1 MATIR
6 ELRAK
11 FSAEVRG
18 FQKSV
23 QSIQKEVNSLIKG
36 NKTLNDSF
44 RNTGKG
50 TDTAT
55 KKFKAADGKILALNK
70 TVSQSQKT
78 FKTTGSSIASMGKRF
93 KATGVTAD
101 NLSKSVKSAGARFR
115 DFTRSTGKSLVNFG
129 NDLKSISNKTKEVGD
144 SLTKKISKPAAGAA
158 SALAGIAMVK
168 GLGRLIGIDTARA
181 KLQGLGHDAEGVEK
195 IMESALDSV
204 RGTSFGMDEAATT
217 AANAVAAGVKEG
229 KTLTRYLSL
238 TGDAAA
244 IAGASMSEMGSI
256 LNKVKTSNKA
266 YNGELQQLSDRGLP
280 VYQWLAKEANVAADA
295 VFDMAS
301 DGQIS
306 SEMLMNAIEKNIGGA
321 AKKMGETS
329 FTAGLAN
336 MWAAVG
342 RIGASFLDAGGKGGG
357 FFSQLKPLIA
367 DFTGSLD
374 TMGGMAE
381 KAGVKFG
388 EMFAS
393 FVDKAKTVKSAYDKL
408 SPSVQSI
415 IDKVAIVGSII
426 TVALGPVLVGL
437 SMFGKF
443 IANVSDGLGKL
454 LKFLSP
460 AIDKIKKIGSA
471 VFRSGKAVGLLGRL
485 LGFLTGPIG
494 IAISVIT
501 GLASAFVVAY
511 KKSETFRNVVQ
522 NVVDK
527 VKPIIEVLKDAFVSF
542 KDSAVDSFY
551 RFIDFYNKA
560 AKKFKDGFGKIVDKV
575 KLGIEVLKGAFAFFK
590 ADVAGS
596 LSGKGKAMEFLLKLL
611 PAEQVQWVVKT
622 TKKIREELSGLI
634 DFYDK
639 VAGKV
644 KKGMDL
650 IKGALSYFKAD
661 SGTQKGKSIEFM
673 QTFLP
678 NDEMHRVIKAVQKVK
693 GVIDKVKDYFSGLK
707 DFYDQLTEKVNKAK
721 DLLRG
726 ALSYF
731 QADSGTQKGKSIE
744 FMQTFLSNE
753 EMHRVIKVVQKVKE
767 VISDVTEFFKA
778 RAEEI
783 SAILAKEGPKFL
795 AFFGGVFKAVW
806 TGIKTVAAFFRDKI
820 YEIKAFWDSD
830 GEQILQAFKNIFEG
844 ISTVVK
850 TVMDF
855 LVIAFK
861 KSLPVLKKIF
871 EGTIKVL
878 VPIAK
883 SVWSGIRGIF
893 KVVKTTI
900 EFLVVAFEKSLP
912 VLRKIFEVTFK
923 VLLFIAE
930 EIWDNISGVIDGA
943 IKVIMGI
950 IEVFSGL
957 FTGDFKKMWEGIKKI
972 FFGALKLIWNGIQLM
987 MWGKLLKGIVSLG
1000 KLLLNVFRNSW
1011 KSIKNT
1017 IAKLVKGIV
1026 DFVKDRFTKSKDT
1039 VNGIF
1044 LKLRE
1049 LTKKA
1054 WDGIRK
1060 RIVDPVKSAVD
1071 AVKARFT
1078 AARDTVYKIF
1088 NKIRD
1093 IAKSAWEGIRKRI
1106 VDKVKSAVDAIKTR
1120 FTTARDTVR
1129 IIFNKI
1135 KDIAKSAWDGI
1146 KKRIIDPV
1154 KSAVDTLKTRF
1165 TNARD
1170 NIRNIFNK
1178 IKDIAKS
1185 SWDSV
1190 KKRMIDPVKS
1200 AVSNI
1205 KDRFTTMRQ
1214 TISDIFKKMKDNV
1227 GKYVSDMVKN
1237 VKDMPGK
1244 MKKGLVDMGY
1254 KLYDGAKEL
1263 ANKMVKGLGKG
1274 VNGVIDGVNWVLK
1287 RLEVKTRV
1295 ENWPVPK
1302 YARGTDGHPQDGP
1315 AIVGDGKGSN
1325 AGEELIRMPN
1335 GQTYLSPARP
1345 TMVHLPKGAHVWSAL
1360 ETKEMLNS
1368 VPQYGWG
1375 TVKKVAKEAKGG
1387 LKKVGNVIKDKATAI
1402 GGKIKSGAS
1411 KVKDTA
1417 LDIFDYISNPG
1428 KALNKAMEFLGVSA
1442 TDEKGSIGDI
1452 ARGGFK
1458 MVKDKAIGFIR
1469 EKFESYAMDTNGY
1482 DFGAP
1487 FHRTSG
1493 YGMRWGKMHK
1503 GVDWAAPSGTPI
1515 PALAGGKV
1523 VSAGFG
1529 KRGSGFGG
1537 YGNYVLVQGAG
1548 GLSYLYAHNSKN
1560 KVKAGDAVSK
1570 GQILGLVGSTGDSTG
1585 PHVHFEVRKGGQA
1598 INPEA
1603 IGGGVAGTASVRNWI
1618 KAAMGITG
1626 VPDSWLKPLTTIAMK
1641 ESGGNPRVVN
1651 TWDINAKR
1659 GTPSMGLMQTIMPTF
1674 MAYKKKG
1681 LDSIMNPIH
1690 NAVAAINYIKKRY
1703 GTVFNTPGIK
1713 SMMSGG
1719 PYRGYADGGIV
1730 DYPQLAWIA
1739 EGGWAES
1746 IISHDPAKRVSQR
1759 AIWEQ
1764 TGRELGFDRGSD
1776 NGEVIS
1782 LLMRIAE
1789 AVEAGQDLQVI
1800 MNDQV
1805 VARVL
1810 EPVIT
1815 KLQGRKT
1822 KRTRR
1827 APK

>member
-23 QSIQKEVNSLIKG
+23 QAIQKEVNSLIKG

-144 SLTKKISKPAAGAA
+144 SLTKKITKPAAGAA
-158 SALAGIAMVK
+158 SALAGIAVVK

-393 FVDKAKTVKSAYDKL
+393 FIEKAKAVKSAYDKL

-443 IANVSDGLGKL
+443 VASVSDGIGKL
-454 LKFLSP
+454 LRFLAP
-460 AIDKIKKIGSA
+460 AIDKIKSIA
-471 VFRSGKAVGLLGRL
+471 AAAFRSGKAVGLLGRL

-494 IAISVIT
+494 ITISIIT
-501 GLASAFVVAY
+501 GLASAFMVAY
-511 KKSETFRNVVQ
+511 KKSETFRNGVQ
-522 NVVDK
+522 SVVDK
-527 VKPIIEVLKDAFVSF
+527 VKPVIEVLKDAFVSF

-634 DFYDK
+634 DFYNQ

-678 NDEMHRVIKAVQKVK
+678 EDEMHRVIKAVQKVK

-795 AFFGGVFKAVW
+795 AFFGEVFGAVW
-806 TGIKTVAAFFRDKI
+806 KGIKTVAAFFRDKI

-850 TVMDF
+850 TVMDY
-855 LVIAFK
+855 LVIAFE
-861 KSLPVLKKIF
+861 KSLPVLKEIF

-957 FTGDFKKMWEGIKKI
+957 FTGDFKKMWEGIKKV

-1026 DFVKDRFTKSKDT
+1026 DYVKERFTKSKDT

-1093 IAKSAWEGIRKRI
+1093 IAKSVWDGIKKRI
-1106 VDKVKSAVDAIKTR
+1106 IDAVKSAVDTIKTR
-1120 FTTARDTVR
+1120 FTTARDNIR
-1129 IIFNKI
+1129 NIFNKI
-1135 KDIAKSAWDGI
+1135 KEIAKTAWDNI

-1154 KSAVDTLKTRF
+1154 KSAVDAIKTRF
-1165 TNARD
+1165 TAARD
-1170 NIRNIFNK
+1170 AIRIIFNK

-1185 SWDSV
+1185 SWDSI

-1200 AVSNI
+1200 AVSSI
-1205 KDRFTTMRQ
+1205 RDRFTTMRQ
-1214 TISDIFKKMKDNV
+1214 TISDIFKKTKDKV
-1227 GKYVSDMVKN
+1227 ADYVSKMVKT
-1237 VKDMPGK
+1237 VKDMPGR

-1274 VNGVIDGVNWVLK
+1274 VNGVVKGVNWVLK
-1287 RLEVKTRV
+1287 RVGVDEKNHLPE
-1295 ENWPVPK
+1295 WPVPK
-1302 YARGTDGHPQDGP
+1302 YAKGTKGHPGGL
-1315 AIVGDGKGSN
+1315 AIVGDGGKQ
-1325 AGEELIRMPN
+1325 ELIRTPDGNLM
-1335 GQTYLSPARP
+1335 LSPDRD
-1345 TMVHLPKGAHVWSAL
+1345 TLVNLPKGTSVLSGE
-1360 ETKEMLNS
+1360 ETEAFFS
-1368 VPQYGWG
+1368 IPAY
-1375 TVKKVAKEAKGG
+1375 KKGIG
-1387 LKKVGNVIKDKATAI
+1387 DVI
-1402 GGKIKSGAS
+1402 GSLKSGVKNTYN

-1417 LDIFDYISNPG
+1417 LDVFEYISKPKELMKKVWAKYIPDMG
-1428 KALNKAMEFLGVSA
+1428 LSGAMSKIAKGGISFIKNKAIDF
-1442 TDEKGSIGDI
+1442 
-1452 ARGGFK
+1452 
-1458 MVKDKAIGFIR
+1458 VKDKMNDFAAIDGGSF
-1469 EKFESYAMDTNGY
+1469 S
-1482 DFGAP
+1482 FGAP
-1487 FHRTSG
+1487 FHKTSG
-1493 YGMRWGKMHK
+1493 YGMRWGKLHK
-1503 GVDWAAPSGTPI
+1503 GVDYAAPAGTPI
-1515 PALAGGKV
+1515 PAQAGGKV
-1523 VSAGFG
+1523 ISAGFG

-1537 YGNYVLVQGAG
+1537 YGNYVLVQGAGG

-1570 GQILGLVGSTGDSTG
+1570 GQIIGLVGSTGDSRG

-1603 IGGGVAGTASVRNWI
+1603 MGGGVAGTASVRNWI

-1690 NAVAAINYIKKRY
+1690 NAVAAINYIRKRY

-1764 TGRELGFDRGSD
+1764 TGKELGFFGNQD
-1776 NGEVIS
+1776 NKGTID
-1782 LLMRIAE
+1782 LLRRIAE
-1789 AVEAGQDLQVI
+1789 AVEDDREIELLKLLLKEFKDGLNIGDLYFDFNKLASMLDHKQA
-1800 MNDQV
+1800 N
-1805 VARVL
+1805 RVKKL
-1810 EPVIT
+1810 ERG
-1815 KLQGRKT
+1815 L
-1822 KRTRR
+1822 
-1827 APK
+1827 AFE